1 MLRSLA
7 SSTVLLLMALHSLN
21 GQELKVADLGECELV
36 SGEVIRDCR
45 LGYRTVGTV
54 APDSSN
60 VVLFPTAFTATS
72 KGVLDLFAPGG
83 LIDTSEYLVVVVDA
97 FGNGVSS
104 SPSNS
109 TTQGHSEFPRVA
121 IRDMVRHQHRLLT
134 EHLGVSHLKAVVGFS
149 MGGMQAFEWAV
160 SYPGF
165 AEKIVSI
172 SGSPQLAVYDIVLWE
187 TEVRTLEWFLD
198 CECQAAAEVW
208 WGLWFLFLVGGPD
221 YHAQQSPRRR
231 LAEIRAQFEEASLTE
246 DMAYDLTTQ
255 LHAMIGHDVAAQY
268 GGSLEQAASQV
279 QSEVFVVHSLY
290 DHVVT
295 PAPAL
300 EFARLLNAATL
311 ESASDCGHDVL
322 WCEADSINSAVG
334 EFLRQ

>member
-1 MLRSLA
+1 MRSLA
-7 SSTVLLLMALHSLN
+7 SSAVLLLMALHTLN

-83 LIDTSEYLVVVVDA
+83 LIDTSEYFVVVVDA

-109 TTQGHSEFPRVA
+109 TTQRHSEFPRVA

-149 MGGMQAFEWAV
+149 MGGMQALEWAV

-187 TEVRTLEWFLD
+187 TEVRILEWFLD
-198 CECQAAAEVW
+198 CECQAPAGVW
-208 WGLWFLFLVGGPD
+208 WGLGFLLAGPD
-221 YHAQQSPRRR
+221 YHAGESPRGR
-231 LAEIRAQFEEASLTE
+231 LAEIRAQFDEASLTE

-268 GGSLEQAASQV
+268 DGSLEQAASQV
-279 QSEVFVVHSLY
+279 QSEVLVVHGLY

-300 EFARLLNAATL
+300 EFARLLNAGTL
-311 ESASDCGHDVL
+311 ESASNCGHAVL
-322 WCEADSINSAVG
+322 WCEADSINPAVG